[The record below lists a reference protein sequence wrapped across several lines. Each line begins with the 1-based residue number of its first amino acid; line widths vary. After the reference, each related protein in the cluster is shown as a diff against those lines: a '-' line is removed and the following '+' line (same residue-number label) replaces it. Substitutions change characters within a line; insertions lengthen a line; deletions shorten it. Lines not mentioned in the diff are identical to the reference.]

1 LRDLIAA
8 TEGRSRTRHTAGRV
22 DVAVLKPGDM
32 VEVEWLDSQVKSG
45 WGSPKEHTEDAVGAE
60 AIPMH
65 SVGYLLYALPKSIA
79 IYQTAVDWGAERGV
93 SLAESLSIPRAVVV
107 KVRKVR

>member
-22 DVAVLKPGDM
+22 DVAVLKPGDV
-32 VEVEWLDSQVKSG
+32 VEIEWLDSQVKSG
-45 WGSPKEHTEDAVGAE
+45 WGSRKEHVDEAVGAE
-60 AIPMH
+60 GIPLH
-65 SVGYLLYALPKSIA
+65 SVGYLLHDRPKSIA
-79 IYQTAVDWGAERGV
+79 IYQTVVDWGAEKGV

>member
-1 LRDLIAA
+1 
-8 TEGRSRTRHTAGRV
+8 
-22 DVAVLKPGDM
+22 
-32 VEVEWLDSQVKSG
+32 
-45 WGSPKEHTEDAVGAE
+45 
-60 AIPMH
+60 MH
-65 SVGYLLYALPKSIA
+65 SVGYLLYDRPKSIA